1 MFRTLLTWLL
11 AVSLVLSLGLTTS
24 CNSGGDHGE
33 ESADTLKLS
42 INDELIKSVEDV
54 VVTVPSPLELSSL
67 LQRSGANFNEKA
79 LSAPNDVSKYT
90 TTFKQAVN
98 LGVYGADLG
107 YVTYFKQTQLATNY
121 LRSTTNLANSLS
133 ITGAFETSQ
142 LERVERN
149 LGNRDSILYII
160 TEQFEATE
168 THLKQVQRA
177 DIAALII
184 AGGWIEGLHLAGSIQ
199 NTKDNPLIRTRI
211 GELKLSLI
219 SVISLLSKFKD
230 REGFQGLIDELMAL
244 DKLYTEH
251 VKISYDVKP
260 AKVTKPAKG
269 ENSDLVKVEQGTTSS
284 VEVSEAGL
292 KAIIA
297 KGEAIRKSIVS

>member
-42 INDELIKSVEDV
+42 INEELIKSVEDV

-79 LSAPNDVSKYT
+79 LSSPNDVSKYT

-107 YVTYFKQTQLATNY
+107 YVTFFKQTQLATNY

-168 THLKQVQRA
+168 AHLKQVQRA

-184 AGGWIEGLHLAGSIQ
+184 AGGWIEGLHLAGTIQ

-211 GELKLSLI
+211 GELKLSLV
-219 SVISLLSKFKD
+219 SVLSLLNKFKD
-230 REGFQGLIDELMAL
+230 REGFQGLFDELLAL

-269 ENSDLVKVEQGTTSS
+269 ESTDLVQVEMGTTST

-297 KGEAIRKSIVS
+297 KSEAIRKSIVS